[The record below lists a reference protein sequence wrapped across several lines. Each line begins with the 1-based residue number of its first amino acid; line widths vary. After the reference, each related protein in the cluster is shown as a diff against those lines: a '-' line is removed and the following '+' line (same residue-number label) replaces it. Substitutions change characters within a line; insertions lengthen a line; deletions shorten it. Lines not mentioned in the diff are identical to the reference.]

1 MKEAA
6 INLEKMTAEI
16 DLMENATYYVQDGE
30 LVKVDN
36 LPHGF
41 GSQTVVWQHGKPIGF
56 DINYTRRSR

>member
-1 MKEAA
+1 
-6 INLEKMTAEI
+6 MTAEI